1 MVRTGGIRM
10 EKPTHI
16 GPEYAK
22 GLEGVIAAES
32 GISQIDGQNGK
43 LYYVGY
49 SIEDLV
55 ANCSFE
61 EVTYLLLYGELPNAS
76 QLEDFSARMRNGRA
90 LVSPIREMIR
100 EFPPRSHPMELLQS
114 VVAYLSGY
122 VQHRIQHSATCN
134 CRDTLHQVAQ
144 VASVIATYARMR
156 GGQEYVAPRT
166 DLSHGASFLYM
177 LKGVEPDPLEG
188 EIMDKC
194 LLLHAEHGFNASTFT
209 SRVVASTM
217 STCYC
222 SISAAMGALYGS
234 LHGGANEKVVAMV
247 EAIGDVDNV
256 SKWVNDALDR
266 KQRIMGMGHRVY
278 KAKDPRS
285 IVMEGYLLRLS
296 EKHNDFRYYEILKE
310 IERVFRERMEEKG
323 KPIYPN
329 VDFFSG
335 AVYLMLGI
343 QPILFTPLF
352 AAGRVAGWLAH
363 ILEQRVDNRL
373 FRPRALYTGQEPRA
387 YVPIE
392 MRDEE
397 TK

>member
-1 MVRTGGIRM
+1 M
-10 EKPTHI
+10 ENPT
-16 GPEYAK
+16 YAR

-32 GISQIDGQNGK
+32 QICRIDGEIGK

-55 ANCSFE
+55 AHCTFE
-61 EVTYLLLYGELPNAS
+61 EVTYLLLYGELPNAAR
-76 QLEDFSARMRNGRA
+76 LEEFSARMRRGRDLA
-90 LVSPIREMIR
+90 PPIQDMIAN
-100 EFPPRSHPMELLQS
+100 FPPQSHPMELLQS

-122 VQHRIQHSATCN
+122 VEHRIQHSATCN
-134 CRDTLHQVAQ
+134 CRNTLHQVAQ
-144 VASVIATYARMR
+144 IASVIATYARAHLAR
-156 GGQEYVAPRT
+156 AQEGQAYIAPRD
-166 DLSHGASFLYM
+166 DLSHGANFLYM
-177 LKGVEPDPLEG
+177 RCGEEPDPLEG

-247 EAIGDVDNV
+247 EAIGTKSNAR
-256 SKWVNDALDR
+256 KWVNDALDR
-266 KQRIMGMGHRVY
+266 KERIMGMGHRVY
-278 KAKDPRS
+278 KAKDPRA
-285 IVMEGYLLRLS
+285 IVIEDYLLQLS
-296 EKHNDFRYYEILKE
+296 EKRNDFRYYEILQE
-310 IERVFRERMEEKG
+310 VEAVFRERMEEKG
-323 KPIYPN
+323 RPIYPN

-343 QPILFTPLF
+343 EPILFTPLF
-352 AAGRVAGWLAH
+352 AAGRAAGWLAH

-373 FRPRALYTGQEPRA
+373 FRPRSLYVGHEPRA
-387 YVPIE
+387 FVPIE
-392 MRDEE
+392 MRG
-397 TK
+397 